1 MALVLAL
8 LTTTLAA
15 ADAARARKT
24 LEERLV
30 PLTPAELLQRAARDD
45 VEVLG
50 LLLEAGVRPDAAE
63 PGGFRAGWTAL
74 HHAASRRDGKALT
87 LLLKAGAPVN
97 AQAKNGMTALC
108 VAVGEGYPSNVAD
121 LLAARADATLVCR
134 DGRTA
139 LHEATARAGEPR
151 PSIVTVLL
159 KAGAR
164 IDAVDAAG
172 QTALMLAAGRA
183 QGLANVEVLLSGGA
197 KPDLAA
203 RNGRTALHEA
213 VAARSPPDRRGA
225 PPRGSRPEPEG
236 RGRRHA
242 APPGGPSGRGR
253 DPGDPAQVRRR
264 HEGEEPPGRDAA
276 RHGPQELSRP
286 RRGCPARGVRR
297 GAGRPGPERSARA
310 QAMRPWRALP
320 RATLVL
326 LALAGVVLVVAG
338 CAVLDDG
345 PSETPRQRADRALR
359 DIRESKDPEVRM
371 RAAETLGDLKLPEAV
386 DPLLQALRDPD
397 PRVRRRVADA
407 LEQFEDAAPAI
418 VPSLTAA
425 AVAETN
431 APARVE
437 MGWTLKKLKAAPDTW
452 VPAFRA
458 GLADPDPL
466 TRHNAAVGLVGQAP
480 ALDIFPASLRG
491 GGDAVRTG
499 TDRAPP
505 VDRAESRRAEQ
516 RPPAHP
522 AAAGRP
528 QDGEPVPAGPGRAG
542 ARPPEAAAARGH
554 RAPRRRAPRSGGGRA
569 NERGLHADPARSAA
583 ERGAGR

>member
-164 IDAVDAAG
+164 IDAVDATG

-183 QGLANVEVLLSGGA
+183 QGLANVEVLLSGSA
-197 KPDLAA
+197 KLDLAA

-213 VAARSPPDRRGA
+213 VALDNRQTAEVLLRAGAAPSPKDGDGDTPLHLAARQDAVEILAILLKYGA
-225 PPRGSRPEPEG
+225 DTKAKNRLAETPLDTAHKSYRARAEDALRAASA
-236 RGRRHA
+236 A
-242 APPGGPSGRGR
+242 APPG
-253 DPGDPAQVRRR
+253 
-264 HEGEEPPGRDAA
+264 
-276 RHGPQELSRP
+276 
-286 RRGCPARGVRR
+286 
-297 GAGRPGPERSARA
+297 
-310 QAMRPWRALP
+310 
-320 RATLVL
+320 
-326 LALAGVVLVVAG
+326 
-338 CAVLDDG
+338 
-345 PSETPRQRADRALR
+345 
-359 DIRESKDPEVRM
+359 
-371 RAAETLGDLKLPEAV
+371 
-386 DPLLQALRDPD
+386 
-397 PRVRRRVADA
+397 
-407 LEQFEDAAPAI
+407 
-418 VPSLTAA
+418 
-425 AVAETN
+425 
-431 APARVE
+431 
-437 MGWTLKKLKAAPDTW
+437 
-452 VPAFRA
+452 
-458 GLADPDPL
+458 
-466 TRHNAAVGLVGQAP
+466 
-480 ALDIFPASLRG
+480 
-491 GGDAVRTG
+491 
-499 TDRAPP
+499 
-505 VDRAESRRAEQ
+505 
-516 RPPAHP
+516 
-522 AAAGRP
+522 
-528 QDGEPVPAGPGRAG
+528 
-542 ARPPEAAAARGH
+542 
-554 RAPRRRAPRSGGGRA
+554 
-569 NERGLHADPARSAA
+569 PARS
-583 ERGAGR
+583 GAPAPKP